1 MRLSRPPA
9 GYFLLVQKVPKDT
22 LRGANQAGKG
32 HALMICPLRTPSSSQ
47 SPLHSISAWRQ
58 KFRSLP
64 CSSSPHKTRF
74 AGLLRG
80 PQLRGGRI
88 RWCSVLHPAYK
99 GGCPQLLVSL
109 TLPCAVFSCGQFNTV
124 RLMHTRCRAPAA
136 HGTRLAHDRTEKGPP
151 PGWWRSFLFGFL
163 FYIETWLSALIFM
176 LFQIFGHHFDDQI
189 RDRALFFFCLYFDP
203 PFQLF

>member
-80 PQLRGGRI
+80 PQLRGRRIGECVTSHPVRKAGHTKRRFSLPLSWQWQDSGGPSVMRLVRRGSRLVRRTAPGGVVRDAQQIVCRHMIQSRHGRDGGGVGLPLAI
-88 RWCSVLHPAYK
+88 FTPAI
-99 GGCPQLLVSL
+99 
-109 TLPCAVFSCGQFNTV
+109 
-124 RLMHTRCRAPAA
+124 CR
-136 HGTRLAHDRTEKGPP
+136 HCD
-151 PGWWRSFLFGFL
+151 
-163 FYIETWLSALIFM
+163 IE
-176 LFQIFGHHFDDQI
+176 
-189 RDRALFFFCLYFDP
+189 FFRG
-203 PFQLF
+203 

>member
-1 MRLSRPPA
+1 MLARAGALAVHRGPAGPPA

-80 PQLRGGRI
+80 PQLRGRRI
-88 RWCSVLHPAYK
+88 GEYVTSHPARK
-99 GGCPQLLVSL
+99 
-109 TLPCAVFSCGQFNTV
+109 AGQ
-124 RLMHTRCRAPAA
+124 M
-136 HGTRLAHDRTEKGPP
+136 K
-151 PGWWRSFLFGFL
+151 RSFSLP
-163 FYIETWLSALIFM
+163 LSWQWQDSGGPSVMRLVRRGSRLVRRTAP
-176 LFQIFGHHFDDQI
+176 GEVVCD
-189 RDRALFFFCLYFDP
+189 A
-203 PFQLF
+203 